1 MTTKNLLHYPRPAT
15 QFEEALPL
23 GNGRLGAMIFGGI
36 ETERLLLNEDTL
48 WSGAPQDHTHPAAR
62 AALDEVRQLLREER
76 YVDADAAAKKL
87 QGPYTQSYLPM
98 GDLTLCFDGH
108 AGATEYRRAL
118 DIDAAIASVEYMLSG
133 ARFTREAWISAPGD
147 LLALHL
153 TCDQP
158 GRLSFDVA
166 LSTPLHETQLAR
178 EGGTLT
184 LTGRA
189 PSHVEPNYR
198 NVPNA
203 VMYDDAPGRSLTFA
217 MQLRVHAEGGT
228 VSPGADGRSLR
239 VENANHITIHLA
251 AATDFLGFD
260 RTPDPHERNPVTVT
274 RRVLDAAAAH
284 SYETL
289 RDAHVADH
297 RALFRRVTLDL
308 GASDS
313 EHLPTDERV
322 RRFSEQDDPALVALL
337 FQYGRYL
344 LIASSRPG
352 TQAANLQG
360 IWNEHIR
367 PPWSSNYTVNI
378 NTEMNYW
385 PAESTN
391 LAECHA
397 PLFDLIAH
405 LSRTG
410 ARTAATNYGCG
421 GWAAH
426 HNADLWAQSAPVGAY
441 GEGDPVWAFWP
452 LAGAW
457 LCRHLWEHFEYG
469 GDVEW
474 LRTTAWPT
482 MKGAARF
489 CLDWLIEDK
498 NGFLVTAPSTS
509 PENKFTLP
517 DGRTA
522 AISVGSTMDMS
533 IMRDLF
539 DACIAAT
546 KVLQQD
552 EAFRIEVEHAR
563 ARLLPMQIG
572 RHGQLQEWSVDWD
585 DPADK
590 HRHVSHLY
598 SLHPGRQIS
607 AYKTPKLFAAAK
619 RSLELRGDDGTGWSM
634 AWKINFWARLR
645 DGDHA
650 YGLLKKLLT
659 LVDGA
664 EVRYGLSGGGV
675 YANLF
680 DAHPPFQIDGNF
692 GATAGIAE
700 MLLQSHA
707 GGLDLLPAL
716 PSAWP
721 TGSVTGLR
729 APGGLEVDLAWKDGA
744 LTQAVIRRRE

>member
-1 MTTKNLLHYPRPAT
+1 MR
-15 QFEEALPL
+15 
-23 GNGRLGAMIFGGI
+23 
-36 ETERLLLNEDTL
+36 
-48 WSGAPQDHTHPAAR
+48 
-62 AALDEVRQLLREER
+62 
-76 YVDADAAAKKL
+76 
-87 QGPYTQSYLPM
+87 
-98 GDLTLCFDGH
+98 
-108 AGATEYRRAL
+108 
-118 DIDAAIASVEYMLSG
+118 
-133 ARFTREAWISAPGD
+133 
-147 LLALHL
+147 
-153 TCDQP
+153 
-158 GRLSFDVA
+158 
-166 LSTPLHETQLAR
+166 
-178 EGGTLT
+178 
-184 LTGRA
+184 
-189 PSHVEPNYR
+189 
-198 NVPNA
+198 
-203 VMYDDAPGRSLTFA
+203 
-217 MQLRVHAEGGT
+217 
-228 VSPGADGRSLR
+228 
-239 VENANHITIHLA
+239 
-251 AATDFLGFD
+251 
-260 RTPDPHERNPVTVT
+260 
-274 RRVLDAAAAH
+274 
-284 SYETL
+284 
-289 RDAHVADH
+289 
-297 RALFRRVTLDL
+297 
-308 GASDS
+308 
-313 EHLPTDERV
+313 
-322 RRFSEQDDPALVALL
+322 
-337 FQYGRYL
+337 
-344 LIASSRPG
+344 
-352 TQAANLQG
+352 
-360 IWNEHIR
+360 
-367 PPWSSNYTVNI
+367 
-378 NTEMNYW
+378 
-385 PAESTN
+385 
-391 LAECHA
+391 
-397 PLFDLIAH
+397 
-405 LSRTG
+405 
-410 ARTAATNYGCG
+410 
-421 GWAAH
+421 
-426 HNADLWAQSAPVGAY
+426 
-441 GEGDPVWAFWP
+441 P